1 MDRKRCLSGVLF
13 ILLFVVGIGTVLVGS
28 NLKSEESYRRGWNDA
43 VNQIPSCLY
52 VDRPSAN
59 KVKPWG
65 FDNKEGVD
73 IRGDLIVGGG
83 VFVSLDKW
91 KQRK

>member
-1 MDRKRCLSGVLF
+1 MMNKGGWLVL
-13 ILLFVVGIGTVLVGS
+13 ILIVVGSMMLVFS
-28 NLKSEESYRRGWNDA
+28 NIESKKSYRDGWNDA

-73 IRGDLIVGGG
+73 IHADLIAGGG

-91 KQRK
+91 KKRK